1 MVLSASKKEAVFEQ
15 YRRHETDTGSFELQ
29 IAVLSTRISELTE
42 HLKLNPKDFA
52 CRRGLQMLV
61 GRRRRLM
68 NYAKRKLT
76 EVAYKELLAA
86 LGIRK

>member
-1 MVLSASKKEAVFEQ
+1 MVLSQAKKEVVYEQ
-15 YRRHETDTGSFELQ
+15 YRRHATDTGSFELQ

-42 HLKLNPKDFA
+42 HLKINRKDYA

-61 GRRRRLM
+61 GQRRRLM

-76 EVAYKELLAA
+76 EVAYKDLLAG